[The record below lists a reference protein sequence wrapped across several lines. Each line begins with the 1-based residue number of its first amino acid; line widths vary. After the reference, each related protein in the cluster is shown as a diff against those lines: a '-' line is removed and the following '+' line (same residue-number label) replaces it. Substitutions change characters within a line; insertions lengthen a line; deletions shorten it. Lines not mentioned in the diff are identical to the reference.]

1 MILVKSLI
9 WLLLILIGFYAYDHF
24 HLLAYFDGR
33 EGFKQQE
40 AGSSEAGAGAS
51 EAGAGASEAG
61 AGASEAGASE
71 AGASEAD
78 NYTIESIL
86 KASKDLANTTIEMK
100 FSENKPLDMRKELA
114 NDSEEISK
122 LQEKI
127 NDLLKLKDQ
136 AKDINNNLRTNK

>member
-40 AGSSEAGAGAS
+40 AGAS
-51 EAGAGASEAG
+51 E
-61 AGASEAGASE
+61 
-71 AGASEAD
+71 D
-78 NYTIESIL
+78 DDYTSESIL

-100 FSENKPLDMRKELA
+100 FSEKKPLDMRKELA

-127 NDLLKLKDQ
+127 NDLFKLKDQ

>member
-1 MILVKSLI
+1 
-9 WLLLILIGFYAYDHF
+9 
-24 HLLAYFDGR
+24 
-33 EGFKQQE
+33 
-40 AGSSEAGAGAS
+40 
-51 EAGAGASEAG
+51 
-61 AGASEAGASE
+61 
-71 AGASEAD
+71 
-78 NYTIESIL
+78 
-86 KASKDLANTTIEMK
+86 MK

>member
-1 MILVKSLI
+1 MSAPKKNVKMSFLTNI
-9 WLLLILIGFYAYDHF
+9 IFQLQGLPI
-24 HLLAYFDGR
+24 
-33 EGFKQQE
+33 K
-40 AGSSEAGAGAS
+40 
-51 EAGAGASEAG
+51 
-61 AGASEAGASE
+61 
-71 AGASEAD
+71 
-78 NYTIESIL
+78 